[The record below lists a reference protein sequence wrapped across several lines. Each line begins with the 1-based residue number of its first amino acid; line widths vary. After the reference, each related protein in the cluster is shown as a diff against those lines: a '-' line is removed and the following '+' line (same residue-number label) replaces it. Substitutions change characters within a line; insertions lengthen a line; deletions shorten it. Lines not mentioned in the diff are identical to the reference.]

1 MIKTTLYILFSLAF
15 GIIIQHYYTSY
26 TLLNLTEAIMK
37 ALDDANLAFGIFVDL
52 QKAFDTVDHSSLLSK
67 LCPYGI

>member
-1 MIKTTLYILFSLAF
+1 
-15 GIIIQHYYTSY
+15 
-26 TLLNLTEAIMK
+26 MK

-67 LCPYGI
+67 LCPYGIWGLTNKWFESYLAGHKVFLISNVKTPPTFTMF